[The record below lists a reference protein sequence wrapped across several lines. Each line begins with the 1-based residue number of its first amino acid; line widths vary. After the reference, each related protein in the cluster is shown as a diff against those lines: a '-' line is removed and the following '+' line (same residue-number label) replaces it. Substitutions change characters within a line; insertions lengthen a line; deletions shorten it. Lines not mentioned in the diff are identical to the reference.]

1 MMILSTNKGISSYFE
16 VCDISLT
23 DNYEIK
29 MLKENSLDHIT
40 SADIREVDGDRSLMV
55 KVDGMMTLSG
65 RYSRRA
71 PDINDIK
78 LLMKDIR
85 RCLVEMKD
93 YLLSPGSLVINFKYI
108 LFDMEKE
115 SYRFIYIPGHTMSF
129 RNQMKELFEEIMVIF
144 DHKDREG
151 VTYLYDLYS
160 YFLREN
166 FTPELFCKIVKA
178 DEGDDTK
185 RTSRSRETYY
195 REESILVGDKDGV
208 EDEIIRDIDIPEI
221 DAPKEGAL
229 TINKS
234 MYILA
239 AVATIVVAVV
249 LYIVFGTPSLKFSAV
264 LFVSLSIYI
273 LVDVM
278 HFKEKKETEEID
290 RIMTKQMECRIPDEE
305 PVARLQQQDEELDV
319 DTSVLAMSR
328 ENETVS
334 KLVPLS
340 DDKREVILLIEGDTR
355 IGRKRSLC
363 DYCIDDSSVSRVHA
377 IISKNDKVVQVRDAG
392 STNGT
397 FINDRRIE
405 VDEVLE
411 ANIGDLI
418 SIAGLQ
424 YECC

>member
-1 MMILSTNKGISSYFE
+1 MMILSTNKGISSYLE

-195 REESILVGDKDGV
+195 REEAILVGDKDGV

-340 DDKREVILLIEGDTR
+340 DDKGEVILLIEGDTR

>member
-208 EDEIIRDIDIPEI
+208 EDEIIRGIDIPEI

-239 AVATIVVAVV
+239 AVATIVIAVV

-340 DDKREVILLIEGDTR
+340 DDKGEVILLIEGDTR

>member
-249 LYIVFGTPSLKFSAV
+249 LYIIFGTPSLKFSAV

-340 DDKREVILLIEGDTR
+340 DDKGEVILLIEGDTR

>member
-1 MMILSTNKGISSYFE
+1 MMILSTNKGISRYFE
-16 VCDISLT
+16 VCDISLA

-40 SADIREVDGDRSLMV
+40 SADIREVDGDKSLMV

-78 LLMKDIR
+78 SLMQDIR
-85 RCLVEMKD
+85 KCLVEMKD

-115 SYRFIYIPGHTMSF
+115 LYRFIYVPGNTMSF

-151 VTYLYDLYS
+151 VSYLYDLYS

-166 FTPELFCKIVKA
+166 FTPELFCKIVKE
-178 DEGDDTK
+178 DEKDEVK
-185 RTSRSRETYY
+185 RSSRSRETFY
-195 REESILVGDKDGV
+195 REESILVGDKSSDK
-208 EDEIIRDIDIPEI
+208 EELIRDIDIPET
-221 DAPKEGAL
+221 DDYKEESL
-229 TINKS
+229 EINKS

-239 AVATIVVAVV
+239 SVATIVVAVV
-249 LYIVFGTPSLKFSAV
+249 LYIVFGIPSLKFSAV

-273 LVDVM
+273 LVDIM
-278 HFKEKKETEEID
+278 HFKEKKEIEEID
-290 RIMTKQMECRIPDEE
+290 RIMTKQRECRVPEDK
-305 PVARLQQQDEELDV
+305 PVITYETKDEELDV
-319 DTSVLAMSR
+319 DTSVLAMKSD
-328 ENETVS
+328 NETVS
-334 KLVPLS
+334 RLVPLGNDS
-340 DDKREVILLIEGDTR
+340 GEVILLIEGDTR
-355 IGRKRSLC
+355 IGRKKSLC
-363 DYCIDDSSVSRVHA
+363 DYCIEDSSVSRVHA
-377 IISKNDKVVQVRDAG
+377 IISKNDKVVKVRDAG

-405 VDEVLE
+405 VDEVME
-411 ANIGDLI
+411 ANVGDLI

>member
-1 MMILSTNKGISSYFE
+1 MMILSTNKGISRYFE
-16 VCDISLT
+16 VCDISLA

-40 SADIREVDGDRSLMV
+40 SVDIREVDGDKSLMV

-78 LLMKDIR
+78 SLMQDIR
-85 RCLVEMKD
+85 KCLVEMKN

-108 LFDMEKE
+108 LFDVEKE
-115 SYRFIYIPGHTMSF
+115 LYRFIYVPGHTMSF

-151 VTYLYDLYS
+151 VSYLYDLYS

-178 DEGDDTK
+178 DEK
-185 RTSRSRETYY
+185 YEVKKNSSSRETFY
-195 REESILVGDKDGV
+195 REESILVGDKSGV
-208 EDEIIRDIDIPEI
+208 EEELIREIDIPEI
-221 DAPKEGAL
+221 DDSKEESLA
-229 TINKS
+229 INKS
-234 MYILA
+234 MYMLA
-239 AVATIVVAVV
+239 SVATVVVAVV
-249 LYIVFGTPSLKFSAV
+249 LYIVFGIPSLKFSAV

-290 RIMTKQMECRIPDEE
+290 RIMVKQMERKIPDDNPIVINE
-305 PVARLQQQDEELDV
+305 PKDEELDV
-319 DTSVLAMSR
+319 DTSVLAMNR

-340 DDKREVILLIEGDTR
+340 DDGGEVILLIEGDTR
-355 IGRKRSLC
+355 IGRKKSLC

-377 IISKNDKVVQVRDAG
+377 IISKNDKVVRVRDAG

>member
-1 MMILSTNKGISSYFE
+1 MMILSTNKGISRYFE
-16 VCDISLT
+16 VCDISLA

-40 SADIREVDGDRSLMV
+40 SADIREVDGDKSLMV

-78 LLMKDIR
+78 SLMQDIR
-85 RCLVEMKD
+85 KCLVEMKD

-115 SYRFIYIPGHTMSF
+115 LYRFIYVPGNTMSF

-249 LYIVFGTPSLKFSAV
+249 LYIIFGTPSLKFSAV

-340 DDKREVILLIEGDTR
+340 DDKGEVILLIEGDTR

>member
-1 MMILSTNKGISSYFE
+1 MMILSTNKGISRYFE
-16 VCDISLT
+16 VCDISLA

-40 SADIREVDGDRSLMV
+40 SADIREIDGDKSLMV

-78 LLMKDIR
+78 SLMQDIR
-85 RCLVEMKD
+85 KCLVEMKD

-115 SYRFIYIPGHTMSF
+115 LYRFIYVPGNTMSF

-151 VTYLYDLYS
+151 VSYLYDLYS

-221 DAPKEGAL
+221 DASKEGAL

-249 LYIVFGTPSLKFSAV
+249 LYIIFGTPSLKFSAV

-278 HFKEKKETEEID
+278 HFKEKRETEEID

-340 DDKREVILLIEGDTR
+340 DDKGEVILLIEGDTR

-377 IISKNDKVVQVRDAG
+377 IISKNDKVVKVRDAG

-405 VDEVLE
+405 VDEVME
-411 ANIGDLI
+411 ANVGDLI

-424 YECC
+424 YEC

>member
-1 MMILSTNKGISSYFE
+1 M
-16 VCDISLT
+16 
-23 DNYEIK
+23 
-29 MLKENSLDHIT
+29 
-40 SADIREVDGDRSLMV
+40 
-55 KVDGMMTLSG
+55 
-65 RYSRRA
+65 
-71 PDINDIK
+71 
-78 LLMKDIR
+78 
-85 RCLVEMKD
+85 
-93 YLLSPGSLVINFKYI
+93 
-108 LFDMEKE
+108 
-115 SYRFIYIPGHTMSF
+115 
-129 RNQMKELFEEIMVIF
+129 IF

-340 DDKREVILLIEGDTR
+340 DDKGEVILLIEGDTR

>member
-1 MMILSTNKGISSYFE
+1 MILSTNKGISSYFE

-340 DDKREVILLIEGDTR
+340 DDKGEVILLIEGDTR

>member
-305 PVARLQQQDEELDV
+305 SVARLQQQDEELDV

-340 DDKREVILLIEGDTR
+340 DDKGEVILLIEGDTR

>member
-249 LYIVFGTPSLKFSAV
+249 LYIIFGTPSLKFSAV

-340 DDKREVILLIEGDTR
+340 DDKGEVILLIEGDTR

-377 IISKNDKVVQVRDAG
+377 IISKNDKMVQVRDAG

>member
-1 MMILSTNKGISSYFE
+1 MMILSTNKGISRYFE
-16 VCDISLT
+16 VCDISLA

-40 SADIREVDGDRSLMV
+40 SVDIREVDGDKSLMV

-78 LLMKDIR
+78 SLMQDIR
-85 RCLVEMKD
+85 KCLVEMKN

-108 LFDMEKE
+108 LFDVEKE
-115 SYRFIYIPGHTMSF
+115 LYRFIYVPGHTMSF

-151 VTYLYDLYS
+151 VSYLYDLYS

-178 DEGDDTK
+178 DEK
-185 RTSRSRETYY
+185 YEVKKNSSSRETFY
-195 REESILVGDKDGV
+195 REESILVGDKSGV
-208 EDEIIRDIDIPEI
+208 EEELIREIDIPEI
-221 DAPKEGAL
+221 DDSKEESLA
-229 TINKS
+229 INKS
-234 MYILA
+234 MYMLA
-239 AVATIVVAVV
+239 SVATVVVAVV
-249 LYIVFGTPSLKFSAV
+249 LYIVFGIPSLKFSAV

-290 RIMTKQMECRIPDEE
+290 RIMAKQMERKIPDDNPIVINE
-305 PVARLQQQDEELDV
+305 PKDEELDV
-319 DTSVLAMSR
+319 DTSVLAMNR

-340 DDKREVILLIEGDTR
+340 DDGGEVILLIEGDTR
-355 IGRKRSLC
+355 IGRKKSLC

-377 IISKNDKVVQVRDAG
+377 IISKNDKVVRVRDAG

>member
-1 MMILSTNKGISSYFE
+1 MMILSTNKGISRYFE
-16 VCDISLT
+16 VCDISLA

-40 SADIREVDGDRSLMV
+40 SADIREVDGDKSLMV

-78 LLMKDIR
+78 SLMQDIR
-85 RCLVEMKD
+85 KCLVEMKD

-115 SYRFIYIPGHTMSF
+115 LYRFIYVPGNTMSF

-221 DAPKEGAL
+221 DASKEGAL

-278 HFKEKKETEEID
+278 HFKEKRETEEID

-340 DDKREVILLIEGDTR
+340 DDKGEVILLIEGDTR

-377 IISKNDKVVQVRDAG
+377 IISKNDKVVKVRDAG

-405 VDEVLE
+405 VDEVME
-411 ANIGDLI
+411 ANVGDLI

>member
-40 SADIREVDGDRSLMV
+40 SADIREVDGDRSLRV

-249 LYIVFGTPSLKFSAV
+249 LYIIFGTPSLKFSAV

-340 DDKREVILLIEGDTR
+340 DDKGEVILLIEGDTR

>member
-1 MMILSTNKGISSYFE
+1 MILSTNKGISRYFE
-16 VCDISLT
+16 VCDISLA

-40 SADIREVDGDRSLMV
+40 SVDIREVDGDKSLMV

-78 LLMKDIR
+78 SLMQDIR
-85 RCLVEMKD
+85 KCLVEMKN

-108 LFDMEKE
+108 LFDVEKE
-115 SYRFIYIPGHTMSF
+115 LYRFIYVPGHTMSF

-151 VTYLYDLYS
+151 VSYLYDLYS

-178 DEGDDTK
+178 DEK
-185 RTSRSRETYY
+185 YEVKKNSSSRETFY
-195 REESILVGDKDGV
+195 REESILVGDKSGV
-208 EDEIIRDIDIPEI
+208 EEELIREIDIPEI
-221 DAPKEGAL
+221 DDSKEESLA
-229 TINKS
+229 INKS
-234 MYILA
+234 MYMLA
-239 AVATIVVAVV
+239 SVATVVVAVV
-249 LYIVFGTPSLKFSAV
+249 LYIVFGIPSLKFSAV

-290 RIMTKQMECRIPDEE
+290 RIMAKQMERKIPDDNPIVINE
-305 PVARLQQQDEELDV
+305 PKDEELDV
-319 DTSVLAMSR
+319 DTSVLAMNR

-340 DDKREVILLIEGDTR
+340 DDGGEVILLIEGDTR
-355 IGRKRSLC
+355 IGRKKSLC

-377 IISKNDKVVQVRDAG
+377 IISKNDKVVRVRDAG

>member
-1 MMILSTNKGISSYFE
+1 MMILSTNKGISRYFE
-16 VCDISLT
+16 VCDISLA

-40 SADIREVDGDRSLMV
+40 SVDIREVDGDKSLMV

-78 LLMKDIR
+78 SLMRDIR
-85 RCLVEMKD
+85 KCLVEMKN

-108 LFDMEKE
+108 LFDVEKE
-115 SYRFIYIPGHTMSF
+115 LYRFIYVPGHTMSF
-129 RNQMKELFEEIMVIF
+129 RDQMKELFEEIMVIF

-151 VTYLYDLYS
+151 VSYLYDLYS

-178 DEGDDTK
+178 DEKCEVKKNSSG
-185 RTSRSRETYY
+185 RETFY
-195 REESILVGDKDGV
+195 REESILVGDKSGV
-208 EDEIIRDIDIPEI
+208 EEELIREIDIPEI
-221 DAPKEGAL
+221 DDSKEESLA
-229 TINKS
+229 INKS
-234 MYILA
+234 MYMLA
-239 AVATIVVAVV
+239 SVATVVVAVV
-249 LYIVFGTPSLKFSAV
+249 LYIVFGIPSLKFSAV

-290 RIMTKQMECRIPDEE
+290 RIMAKQMEREIPDDNPIVINE
-305 PVARLQQQDEELDV
+305 PKDEELDV
-319 DTSVLAMSR
+319 DTSVLAMNR

-340 DDKREVILLIEGDTR
+340 DDGGEVILLIEGDTR
-355 IGRKRSLC
+355 IGRKKSLC

-377 IISKNDKVVQVRDAG
+377 IISKNDKVVRVRDAG

>member
-108 LFDMEKE
+108 LFDMEKG
-115 SYRFIYIPGHTMSF
+115 SYRFIYIPGHSMSF

-249 LYIVFGTPSLKFSAV
+249 LYIIFGTPSLKFSAV

-340 DDKREVILLIEGDTR
+340 DDKGEVILLIEGDTR

-377 IISKNDKVVQVRDAG
+377 IISKNDKMVQVRDAG

>member
-278 HFKEKKETEEID
+278 HFKEKRETEEID

-340 DDKREVILLIEGDTR
+340 DDKGEVILLIEGDTR

>member
-340 DDKREVILLIEGDTR
+340 DDKGEVILLIEGDTR

>member
-1 MMILSTNKGISSYFE
+1 MMILSTNKGISRYFE
-16 VCDISLT
+16 VCDISLA

-78 LLMKDIR
+78 SLMQDIR
-85 RCLVEMKD
+85 KCLVEMKD

-115 SYRFIYIPGHTMSF
+115 LYRFIYVPGHTMSF

-151 VTYLYDLYS
+151 VSYLYDLYS

-328 ENETVS
+328 KNETVS

-340 DDKREVILLIEGDTR
+340 DDKGEVILLIEGDTR

-363 DYCIDDSSVSRVHA
+363 DYCINDSSVSRVHA